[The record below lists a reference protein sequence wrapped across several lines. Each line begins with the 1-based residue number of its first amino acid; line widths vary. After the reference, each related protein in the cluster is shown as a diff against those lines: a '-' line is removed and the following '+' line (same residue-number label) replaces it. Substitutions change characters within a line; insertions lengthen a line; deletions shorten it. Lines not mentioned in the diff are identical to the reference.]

1 MLQMNWYKIVCVLL
15 YLTNCVLGIIV
26 PDCIVHVALHVV
38 IVLIL
43 RILVPCLNWNHLGLI
58 GKKVSTKHSTHLHYI
73 VSPLSILRIVSPIVQ
88 VDVLLLLLLAG
99 EAALDSAVAFMAD
112 HVNESDNRQDD
123 HKANHGDEYV
133 EPDREPTC
141 IYVAANLDIQL
152 V

>member
-1 MLQMNWYKIVCVLL
+1 MVKMLQMNWYKIVCVLL

-73 VSPLSILRIVSPIVQ
+73 VPPLSFLRVVCPIIQ
-88 VDVLLLLLLAG
+88 VDVFLLLLLAG
-99 EAALDSAVAFMAD
+99 EAALDSAVAIMAD
-112 HVNESDNRQDD
+112 HMNESDNRQDD
-123 HKANHGDEYV
+123 HKANHGNEYV
-133 EPDREPTC
+133 EPDREPLSTC
-141 IYVAANLDIQL
+141 IYM
-152 V
+152 